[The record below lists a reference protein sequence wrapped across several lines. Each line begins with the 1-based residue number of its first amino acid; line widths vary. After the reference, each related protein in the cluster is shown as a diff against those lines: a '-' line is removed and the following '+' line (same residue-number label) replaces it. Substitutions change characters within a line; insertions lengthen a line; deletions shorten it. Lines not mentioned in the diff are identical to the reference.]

1 VLVGQGVCVIDL
13 DEARQGD
20 PAFDLAHFTAYL
32 VMDFGP
38 AAGALREIFLDEYAA
53 LSGWRDTGTYRL
65 FAAYTWLK
73 IAKQWAVGSGPGRGQ
88 PPERRLAGVDDAL
101 ERGAVCLNA

>member
-1 VLVGQGVCVIDL
+1 L
-13 DEARQGD
+13 
-20 PAFDLAHFTAYL
+20 
-32 VMDFGP
+32 
-38 AAGALREIFLDEYAA
+38 
-53 LSGWRDTGTYRL
+53 RL

-101 ERGAVCLNA
+101 ERGAGCLVE